1 MCHLA
6 FSGTAAQE
14 TGSEAI
20 RNLRQLNM
28 KTTSAVLGAVVA
40 MSLVANAAVLIA
52 GGAKFNKYGRGME
65 IYTAIINK

>member
-1 MCHLA
+1 
-6 FSGTAAQE
+6 
-14 TGSEAI
+14 
-20 RNLRQLNM
+20 M

-65 IYTAIINK
+65 IYTAIINKL